1 MPDKPSL
8 YVVEKK
14 EVVILVVLFVLVT
27 VLSFTLG
34 VRYGESVGKKT
45 ALEQAEA
52 RRELGE
58 QGAIGGGTLGQD
70 DADHGEEKA
79 GDHAKAEAKGHGD
92 ERGEAKDDKAEGH
105 GGAEHGEPKAAA
117 KGDSHGEAHGS
128 SPESAAKS
136 SAASSGGAGSSHEA
150 AIDKNSDEYLLN
162 ALKEAG
168 VEPPGGKAPK
178 GAKLPEEVKE
188 APARKI
194 PGGSYVIQVGSHPT
208 RAEAEAQVRA
218 LKAKKVNAEILAPFK
233 DKQGEWHRVVIGSYR
248 NKRDADKE
256 ASGLKGRGSIV
267 SFFVWRLP

>member
-27 VLSFTLG
+27 VISFTLG

-45 ALEQAEA
+45 ALEQAQA
-52 RRELGE
+52 ARELGE
-58 QGAIGGGTLGQD
+58 AGVEGGAGTLGK
-70 DADHGEEKA
+70 AGHEEAK
-79 GDHAKAEAKGHGD
+79 GDHAKDDGHG
-92 ERGEAKDDKAEGH
+92 ET
-105 GGAEHGEPKAAA
+105 KAAHDEKPAEIKAGDDHA
-117 KGDSHGEAHGS
+117 KAPAHDESHAPT
-128 SPESAAKS
+128 SPEAAAKS
-136 SAASSGGAGSSHEA
+136 SSTGGSQPGE

-162 ALKEAG
+162 ALKDAG

-178 GAKLPEEVKE
+178 GATLPGDVKPS
-188 APARKI
+188 ASRPKI

-208 RAEAEAQVRA
+208 RAEAETQVRA
-218 LKAKKVNAEILAPFK
+218 LKARRVNAEILPPFK

-256 ASGLKGRGSIV
+256 AAGLKGKGSIV